1 MATELPFSAIRRI
14 VKETTGSPVSEGAV
28 TVFLN
33 NCIEFVKT
41 EAVKADKLAKHAGRK
56 TIKEEDIQ

>member
-1 MATELPFSAIRRI
+1 MANELPFSAIRRI

-28 TVFLN
+28 TVFLSK
-33 NCIEFVKT
+33 CVEYLKT
-41 EAVKADKLAKHAGRK
+41 EALKADKLAKHAGRK